1 MKKTLALLLALVMV
15 LSLCACGGGN
25 VTKASEENEPKE
37 QETTSSQ
44 PKIGDTVHGK
54 TGDFTVTSV
63 EVVDKIE
70 NGYYKHLWSP
80 AEKEYYEDVTA
91 EEGYSIVKIS
101 YHFDYTSKTN
111 GTMVLSLELNYDDGY
126 TFNGNGNHALPAIEN
141 KVRVGYEERY
151 NFPSSSYYFEVN
163 DPLEFEDF
171 DACAYIFVNDTAIN
185 NAEKTFVLDVG
196 IPTEPYVPDYSGGFS
211 SSGLIEDMCTFEY
224 YKIDIR

>member
-91 EEGYSIVKIS
+91 EEGYSIVKVS
-101 YHFDYTSKTN
+101 YHFDYTSKSN
-111 GTMVLSLELNYDDGY
+111 GNMVLKLALNYDNGY
-126 TFNGNGNHALPAIEN
+126 VFEGNGNHALPAIES
-141 KVRVGYEERY
+141 KVRNGYEERY
-151 NFPSSSYYFEVN
+151 DFPSSYYYFEVN
-163 DPLEFEDF
+163 DPLEFEGF
-171 DACAYIFVNDTAIN
+171 DACAYIFVNETAITDE
-185 NAEKTFVLDVG
+185 EKPFVLEVG
-196 IPTEPYVPDYSGGFS
+196 IPTEPLSFDNTSG
-211 SSGLIEDMCTFEY
+211 GLIEDLLTFDYFE
-224 YKIDIR
+224 IDVR